1 MSDSN
6 TESILMSIKRLLGI
20 TPTDEAFD
28 EELVMHINGVFMT
41 LHQLGIG
48 PDEGFSISSYDSYWT
63 DFTDNLKL
71 KDTVRM
77 FVYLKVRMIF
87 DPPTSSAATEAINQ
101 RMAELEFRL
110 NVQAEGDAES

>member
-1 MSDSN
+1 MDS
-6 TESILMSIKRLLGI
+6 ESILLSIKRLLGI
-20 TPTDEAFD
+20 LPCDEAFD
-28 EELVMHINGVFMT
+28 DELMMHINGVFMT

-48 PDEGFSISSYDSYWT
+48 PDSGFSISSASQYWT
-63 DFTDNLKL
+63 DFTQNPQLKE
-71 KDTVRM
+71 TVRM

-87 DPPTSSAATEAINQ
+87 DPPTSSAAAEAINQ